1 MHFNYIRQIVRL
13 LIFFTA
19 AIHLFPISFC
29 NFGTQNECQR
39 TAHARGKDIHS
50 HRPEIVLRISGFHRQ
65 HRQSHFRGM
74 AVTLSGGKPTECW
87 MYSEKCGKPTESWMY
102 SGRQALK
109 KHPSSWTPATVIVHM
124 TGKWGPCIRQ
134 VWITKKTYTRYKLLG
149 GHVSY
154 TCSQKRKGAV
164 LFVSHAVFFYQYL
177 TSVSSIRPRLVP
189 IYKVY
194 LIT

>member
-1 MHFNYIRQIVRL
+1 MSLSCSCKDMHFNYIRQIVRL

-39 TAHARGKDIHS
+39 TAHAGGKYIHS
-50 HRPEIVLRISGFHRQ
+50 HRLEIVLRISGMRKAKPGPVDRKSRGGWRKPHGEDHLPGCVAFAESLRHSDKNPIHRQ

-74 AVTLSGGKPTECW
+74 AVTLSGGKPTESW
-87 MYSEKCGKPTESWMY
+87 MNSEKCGKSTECWMY

-124 TGKWGPCIRQ
+124 TGNGVR
-134 VWITKKTYTRYKLLG
+134 
-149 GHVSY
+149 VSGK
-154 TCSQKRKGAV
+154 CE
-164 LFVSHAVFFYQYL
+164 
-177 TSVSSIRPRLVP
+177 
-189 IYKVY
+189 
-194 LIT
+194 